1 MYHLSFHCSLPKT
14 DVPVWNMASKAKQ
27 SQRDSVGAG
36 KIKEVRAGNKEE
48 LRRSRN
54 GDTSKSAME
63 TVVRERNSYLQK
75 ESEMLS
81 EHMKTYMGR
90 VQRFLWENRFLEE
103 EAKRNRQESNI
114 YLSYLSKHG
123 QKCQNLIITLN
134 EQNATHLSQ
143 VRQQKEKLV
152 SRYAEREEE
161 ARSRLT
167 EVEAKYALLNSEVE
181 DLQPFKELQLE
192 QTRKMEELEK
202 ELLVTKIHHSEEM
215 RQIKSRFLQAKAGRE
230 EDSRQKILL
239 LSRRAEEAAMRSLIQ
254 HIEQVKA
261 ENRRLRQEL
270 LALIRCSKVLKEI
283 QAELR
288 EQQQQLLREQWCT
301 QDVARRRLQRLEA
314 TCSSHGPFGCGYEPR
329 ETLL

>member
-1 MYHLSFHCSLPKT
+1 
-14 DVPVWNMASKAKQ
+14 MASKAKQ

-36 KIKEVRAGNKEE
+36 KNKEVRAGNREE
-48 LRRSRN
+48 LRRTRN

-63 TVVRERNSYLQK
+63 TVVGERNAYLQK
-75 ESEMLS
+75 ESEILS
-81 EHMKTYMGR
+81 EHMNTYMGR
-90 VQRFLWENRFLEE
+90 VERFLRENKFLEE

-123 QKCQNLIITLN
+123 QKCQNLMITLN
-134 EQNATHLSQ
+134 EQNETDLSQ

-152 SRYAEREEE
+152 SRYAERERE

-181 DLQPFKELQLE
+181 DLQPFKDLQLE
-192 QTRKMEELEK
+192 QTRKMKELEK
-202 ELLVTKIHHSEEM
+202 ELLVAKIRHSEEM
-215 RQIKSRFLQAKAGRE
+215 HQIKSRFLQAKAGRE

-239 LSRRAEEAAMRSLIQ
+239 LSRRAEAAAMRSLIQ

-270 LALIRCSKVLKEI
+270 LGLIRCSEVLKEI

-301 QDVARRRLQRLEA
+301 QDVAHARRRLHRQEA
-314 TCSSHGPFGCGYEPR
+314 TCSSHSPFGCGY
-329 ETLL
+329 